1 MSEVEMN
8 RLILIGN
15 GFDLAHGLKTSFND
29 FIDYYVS
36 EFLNLYNDYEDN
48 KLSENIFIKKGLISY
63 DFIKSVQIAI
73 QNLRNLFAHLQQNTD
88 EIKTFD
94 ELFDKEFHDRLD
106 NNLSFIDNI
115 KHPTDQINDH
125 YPSDENKK
133 AEDNVAKILE
143 LIKSSKSSN
152 NVLSDL
158 YYISSS
164 VYNYYTLNQIDNKP
178 CLKQCDESLLFTKN
192 KLFEK
197 IFYNYNFNK
206 NWGGIEHEFYQTLLD
221 VEEFYREE
229 KILDKIDKLNKE
241 FENIIDCFIYYMTS
255 VVSKQETKILS
266 KIAKHLM
273 QPVND
278 DELSTQFRD
287 RIGQQPIVIKEH
299 MFLSFNYTNTIEKYI
314 AQSSVNVE
322 EKHVQIHG
330 RLEDSASKIIFGYG
344 DELDSSYK
352 ELEDKNDNRYLKYL
366 KSLHYLDTDN
376 YQKLLDFLE
385 QNKYQVYIWGHS
397 CATSDRVLLQTIFEH
412 ENCVSIK
419 PFYYQDEKGNDNFE
433 DLYKNISRHF
443 TDKNK
448 LRDLVVNK
456 KYCEPLT

>member
-1 MSEVEMN
+1 MLKGKEEMSEVEMN

-15 GFDLAHGLKTSFND
+15 GFDLAHGLKTSF
-29 FIDYYVS
+29 
-36 EFLNLYNDYEDN
+36 
-48 KLSENIFIKKGLISY
+48 Y
-63 DFIKSVQIAI
+63 DFINYCVFEISKLIIIENKDTIKSFLIENDIVHSESIRGYYHLILVQKNDISI
-73 QNLRNLFAHLQQNTD
+73 ILKEGKKDITLPEVYKHLETNGKMLDNYLEYSTKEYNSD
-88 EIKTFD
+88 INYLKEFKI
-94 ELFDKEFHDRLD
+94 LFDKKYWEKTKDL
-106 NNLSFIDNI
+106 
-115 KHPTDQINDH
+115 IN
-125 YPSDENKK
+125 
-133 AEDNVAKILE
+133 A
-143 LIKSSKSSN
+143 IKSSTFKI
-152 NVLSDL
+152 D
-158 YYISSS
+158 
-164 VYNYYTLNQIDNKP
+164 YTQFVD
-178 CLKQCDESLLFTKN
+178 
-192 KLFEK
+192 KLFKNELFK
-197 IFYNYNFNK
+197 IILNKCKADK